1 MSQREAESLFTQ
13 AWDYHRQGN
22 LEAAIVHYGK
32 SISAFPTAEAHTFL
46 GWAYSHLGDVDRAI
60 EECHRAIDTDP
71 DYGNPYNDIG
81 AYLIQKGMFEE
92 AIPWLRK
99 ALQAGRYE
107 CYHYPHMNLG
117 RVYLHLK
124 NYTEAMEEFI
134 RALEL
139 EPDYQLARI
148 QLLKL
153 QAMFN

>member
-1 MSQREAESLFTQ
+1 MSQREAENLFTQ

-60 EECHRAIDTDP
+60 EECHRAIKTDP

-81 AYLIQKGMFEE
+81 AYLIQKGLFEE

-99 ALQAGRYE
+99 ALEAGRYE
-107 CYHYPHMNLG
+107 CYHYPHKNLG
-117 RVYLHLK
+117 RVYLHQK
-124 NYTEAMEEFI
+124 NYTKAIEEFS

-139 EPDYQLARI
+139 EPDYQVARI